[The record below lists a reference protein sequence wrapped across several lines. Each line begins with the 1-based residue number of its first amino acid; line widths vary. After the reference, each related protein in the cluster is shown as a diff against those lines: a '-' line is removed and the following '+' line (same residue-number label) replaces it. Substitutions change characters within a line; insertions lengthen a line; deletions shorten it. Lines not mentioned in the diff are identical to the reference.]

1 MDGPSLSQRMKRRR
15 KGLEEICSAVDPQK
29 AGSVMTS
36 TMAWFPLLLT
46 LLIYC
51 TGSWAQSVLTQPP
64 SVSGGLGQ
72 TVTISCAGS
81 ANNIGIVGVNWYQQ
95 LPGKAPKLL
104 IYANNR
110 RPSSVPDRFSGSTS
124 GNTGSLTITGL
135 QAEDEADYYCMS
147 ADITQGP
154 IFGGGT
160 RLTVLGQPKSAPS
173 VTLFPPSSEELSANK
188 ATLVCLISDFYP
200 SGLTVAWKADGTP
213 VTQGVE
219 TTKPSKQSN
228 NKYAASSYL
237 SLSPNEW
244 KSRGRFTCQVT
255 HEGSTV
261 EKSVVPA
268 ECS

>member
-1 MDGPSLSQRMKRRR
+1 
-15 KGLEEICSAVDPQK
+15 
-29 AGSVMTS
+29 
-36 TMAWFPLLLT
+36 MAWSPLLLT
-46 LLIYC
+46 LLAHC
-51 TGSWAQSVLTQPP
+51 TGIWAQSGPNQPS
-64 SVSGGLGQ
+64 SVSGALGQ
-72 TVTISCAGS
+72 RVTISCTGVGS
-81 ANNIGIVGVNWYQQ
+81 YVGWYQQ
-95 LPGKAPKLL
+95 LPGMAPKTI
-104 IYANNR
+104 IYYDSN
-110 RPSSVPDRFSGSTS
+110 RPSGVPDRFSGSKS
-124 GNTGSLTITGL
+124 GSTGTLTITGL
-135 QAEDEADYYCMS
+135 QAEDEADYYCVS
-147 ADITQGP
+147 WYSSGSECAL
-154 IFGGGT
+154 FGGGT
-160 RLTVLGQPKSAPS
+160 HLTVLGQPKSAPS
-173 VTLFPPSSEELSANK
+173 VTLFPPSNEELSANK

-237 SLSPNEW
+237 SLSPNQW